1 MKTINN
7 SPGSFYVG
15 QNLPDEYKRIGDVK
29 ESSLALLIKDEPAP
43 RKVTF
48 IMGSPNKGWFLT
60 AKGSGP
66 LPAGPDPIE
75 YDLIEERARVVQG
88 EDVTE
93 APPSRH

>member
-15 QNLPDEYKRIGDVK
+15 QNLPEQYKRIGPV
-29 ESSLALLIKDEPAP
+29 ENSNLALLIQGENAP

-48 IMGSPNKGWFLT
+48 VMGSPNKGWYLT

-66 LPAGPDPIE
+66 LPANREVE
-75 YDLIEERARVVQG
+75 YDIIEERARVVQD